1 MYIIP
6 KPQEWRD
13 TNATFIIRNTTEIL
27 IDEKC
32 EIEAFQYAKILKKHI
47 QEQTGVS
54 PLIRKGTF
62 YEDTIY

>member
-47 QEQTGVS
+47 QAQ
-54 PLIRKGTF
+54 KGAVLF
-62 YEDTIY
+62 